1 MANFSYITNR
11 ILQNSKG
18 EERGRIAIRV
28 KTGTETAE
36 YNYTCPECGD
46 ARQGQQ
52 EFRRPITVRC
62 YKCGYLMKLPKLKDE
77 LKKEKKKEKKKARDA
92 V

>member
-1 MANFSYITNR
+1 MGNFSYITNR

-18 EERGRIAIRV
+18 QEKGRIAMRV
-28 KTGTETAE
+28 RTGSTTAE

-46 ARQGQQ
+46 SRNGQQ
-52 EFRRPITVRC
+52 EFHRPLSVRC
-62 YKCGYLMKLPKLKDE
+62 QKCGYLMKLPKLK
-77 LKKEKKKEKKKARDA
+77 KKKRMRDA